1 MAQLAASPPL
11 AQRRDGTV
19 YLVLEWWPSTPPR
32 AGQVLT
38 CACESD
44 DELPAA
50 VPDFVERVCA

>member
-1 MAQLAASPPL
+1 VVAFNTAEGWA
-11 AQRRDGTV
+11 RDV
-19 YLVLEWWPSTPPR
+19 SADVAR
-32 AGQVLT
+32 QVLT